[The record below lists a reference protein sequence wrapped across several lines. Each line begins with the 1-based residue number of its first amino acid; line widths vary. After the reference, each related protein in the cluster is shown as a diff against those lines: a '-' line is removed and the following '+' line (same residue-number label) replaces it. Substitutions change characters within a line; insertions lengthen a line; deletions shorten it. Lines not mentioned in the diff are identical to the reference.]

1 MLFCAIFELVLVI
14 DWFGG
19 WMVGLI
25 GTFLLLMVVKIVLE
39 IKRQN
44 FITFYSMSLLVVP
57 FLLSMNIFV
66 HVGFV
71 IAERNLYL
79 SVVGHSLL
87 VAKGA
92 YNLVNGEI
100 FIGYL
105 EIEIYRPL
113 NGNDP
118 RPITENSDTTC
129 YVQAP
134 TNFTFFF

>member
-1 MLFCAIFELVLVI
+1 
-14 DWFGG
+14 
-19 WMVGLI
+19 
-25 GTFLLLMVVKIVLE
+25 
-39 IKRQN
+39 
-44 FITFYSMSLLVVP
+44 MSLLVVP

-105 EIEIYRPL
+105 EIEILLCFKRPFKQIK
-113 NGNDP
+113 NCKTQQSPPG
-118 RPITENSDTTC
+118 
-129 YVQAP
+129 
-134 TNFTFFF
+134 